1 MTFSAEGGRTLRS
14 NVFVRPP
21 GLAAYLYC
29 WCWHFDGALASEF
42 AEPAAV
48 SPSNSCS
55 RAGGRNA
62 PDLFLAVVLSIRT
75 PGRYI
80 QPGCVMDDEKQSNET
95 AATRRAKLI
104 AHRDA
109 LNRRIAAID
118 AKTSKKH
125 RNEETRRNILA
136 GACIRNKAAK
146 DHAIAMLLDK
156 ELRAYLSRP
165 DDRALFNL
173 PSSGT

>member
-1 MTFSAEGGRTLRS
+1 
-14 NVFVRPP
+14 
-21 GLAAYLYC
+21 
-29 WCWHFDGALASEF
+29 
-42 AEPAAV
+42 
-48 SPSNSCS
+48 
-55 RAGGRNA
+55 
-62 PDLFLAVVLSIRT
+62 
-75 PGRYI
+75 
-80 QPGCVMDDEKQSNET
+80 MDEEKENNET

-104 AHRDA
+104 AHREA

-118 AKTSKKH
+118 AKASKKH

-146 DHAIAMLLDK
+146 DHAIAQLLDK

-173 PSSGT
+173 PASGT